1 MHVCWMGICHVI
13 FVHVGFCEPFI
24 KTVWA
29 FCVPCVP
36 SIILGCG
43 LGDDKNIVCFRPYM
57 RTRCIFPNVSRVGSD
72 IGFSNEFSSHFTSF
86 IVHLVLSCSSGVTEI
101 NIESQWL
108 KYSSTRAIHV
118 ILIYVSTRY
127 RKKCASLHCLSPT
140 CLEINTKNQ
149 PWIWRT
155 FKNYLTPFHWGWLVT
170 S

>member
-1 MHVCWMGICHVI
+1 MLFKWFWDVVSKCSFKGFEDVVSECCTFFFFLLNDDFLCLNFVVHVYWMGICHVI

-43 LGDDKNIVCFRPYM
+43 LGDDKNIVSFLPYM
-57 RTRCIFPNVSRVGSD
+57 RTLCIFPNVSRVGSD

-86 IVHLVLSCSSGVTEI
+86 IVHLVPSCLSGVTEM

-108 KYSSTRAIHV
+108 KY
-118 ILIYVSTRY
+118 
-127 RKKCASLHCLSPT
+127 
-140 CLEINTKNQ
+140 
-149 PWIWRT
+149 
-155 FKNYLTPFHWGWLVT
+155 
-170 S
+170 